1 MRKAEFIAT
10 DAYRYNC
17 TGPIRWV
24 ISHVMR
30 YKGYLALFACTTLL
44 TNGLSAAI
52 PIVTGRAFDI
62 VLQGNADHTRLFYI
76 ALGILSLVLAKS
88 VVDIAARVA
97 AEFIGKRVT
106 RDARDEVYL
115 SLLGKSQTFHNRQR
129 VGDLMARATNDV
141 SRLSDM
147 IVPGI
152 DTIVDSFVRL
162 TLTLVFIGLLQPQLL
177 FAPVL
182 FIVAFLVA
190 LRAYSRMLNPIAAST
205 RTQFGD
211 LNADLTEALVGI
223 DVVKATAQEDREER
237 RFLDNAQRYRDL
249 FVNNGRIQA
258 CYLPPLL
265 LATTLAGAFLHGV
278 FLISRSQLSIG
289 NLVSYMGLVG
299 LLSYPASISNWAFN
313 LVQTGLAGAQ
323 RILHLLEAE
332 TEVDEHAD
340 GYQGPMCGEI
350 LFENVSFGYG
360 DVLVL
365 NNISFRAAPGQTIAI
380 VGQTGAGKSTLT
392 KLVNRIYDVSQG
404 RILIDGID
412 VRAWSLH
419 ALRSQVS
426 TIEQDVVLFSRSIAE
441 NIAFGVGQHTDRQAI
456 EQAAKGAQAHTFITR
471 FKDGYETVIGERGIT
486 LSGGQRQ
493 RVAIAR
499 ALLTDPRILILD
511 DATSAIDS
519 ATEDDIQR
527 ALRRLLRGRTTL
539 LITHRLS
546 QIRRADHI
554 LVLRQGR
561 VVDQGTHAE
570 LLTRCALYRR
580 MFVHSVTTQEDRT
593 HIATPTHAET
603 KGASNEYAHGRD
615 RSGKL

>member
-211 LNADLTEALVGI
+211 LNADLTEALVQHRKTVRSV
-223 DVVKATAQEDREER
+223 DSW
-237 RFLDNAQRYRDL
+237 
-249 FVNNGRIQA
+249 
-258 CYLPPLL
+258 
-265 LATTLAGAFLHGV
+265 TTPSAIV
-278 FLISRSQLSIG
+278 TSLSI
-289 NLVSYMGLVG
+289 MGG
-299 LLSYPASISNWAFN
+299 
-313 LVQTGLAGAQ
+313 
-323 RILHLLEAE
+323 
-332 TEVDEHAD
+332 
-340 GYQGPMCGEI
+340 
-350 LFENVSFGYG
+350 
-360 DVLVL
+360 
-365 NNISFRAAPGQTIAI
+365 FRHVTCRHSCWQ
-380 VGQTGAGKSTLT
+380 
-392 KLVNRIYDVSQG
+392 
-404 RILIDGID
+404 
-412 VRAWSLH
+412 
-419 ALRSQVS
+419 
-426 TIEQDVVLFSRSIAE
+426 
-441 NIAFGVGQHTDRQAI
+441 
-456 EQAAKGAQAHTFITR
+456 
-471 FKDGYETVIGERGIT
+471 
-486 LSGGQRQ
+486 
-493 RVAIAR
+493 
-499 ALLTDPRILILD
+499 
-511 DATSAIDS
+511 
-519 ATEDDIQR
+519 
-527 ALRRLLRGRTTL
+527 
-539 LITHRLS
+539 RLS
-546 QIRRADHI
+546 QAPFCTASSSSLAASCR
-554 LVLRQGR
+554 
-561 VVDQGTHAE
+561 
-570 LLTRCALYRR
+570 
-580 MFVHSVTTQEDRT
+580 SV
-593 HIATPTHAET
+593 IWFPTWA
-603 KGASNEYAHGRD
+603 
-615 RSGKL
+615 